1 MPVVSRPRTRSE
13 GVDGARHPG
22 RAVRAA
28 VINASPAGIEA
39 ANAASRRVPVRSA
52 PAETE
57 QFSVAASMVSGS
69 PLIAGRHR
77 PRLRRDPA
85 PASQEPRGHS
95 LTELIMRLVPPSRSR
110 RSRSTPTPSG
120 ASETGRAGG
129 PVHATRIARAGAG
142 RHWAAGGRR
151 PAPPGRGHRR
161 RPRRGRYLVDPPQAG
176 IASIPRCS
184 RMLACTWAGGPVA
197 STAAT
202 TSLARNRSRTGRVLA
217 W

>member
-142 RHWAAGGRR
+142 RHWAAGVAARHRPAADTVVARAEAATWLTHLRRGSLLYPGVRGCLPAPGRAVRSRR
-151 PAPPGRGHRR
+151 PPPPPPWRGTG
-161 RPRRGRYLVDPPQAG
+161 PGPAG
-176 IASIPRCS
+176 S
-184 RMLACTWAGGPVA
+184 
-197 STAAT
+197 
-202 TSLARNRSRTGRVLA
+202 
-217 W
+217 